1 MTFPQVPIDQITP
14 SLRSKIETIDALGG
28 DTRFFRFA
36 AHAPHIVELYWGHFY
51 RDVFFKGL
59 LPVRLKEIAR
69 LRLAAL
75 NGCSFCQV
83 GDRQSAIDHGVT
95 EAEVDALFADGQAPS
110 FSAAEQAAADTAT
123 RLSNFDPEGTL
134 EAPLLDRL
142 HASFMP
148 AELMELLTAIGL
160 LTGMARMLLGAGFIS
175 RTCAID
181 DASAPAR
188 AHG

>member
-1 MTFPQVPIDQITP
+1 MEFPQLPPDQIGP
-14 SLRSKIETIDALGG
+14 LLRHKIEQIDTLGG

-51 RDVFFKGL
+51 RDVFFKGV

-83 GDRQSAIDHGVT
+83 GDRQSALAHGVT
-95 EAEVDALFADGQAPS
+95 EAEVDALFAHGQSPT
-110 FSAAEQAAADTAT
+110 FPPAEQAAADTAS
-123 RLSNFDPEGTL
+123 RLSNFDAEGVL
-134 EAPLLDRL
+134 DEALLARL
-142 HASFMP
+142 QREYQPDA
-148 AELMELLTAIGL
+148 LMELLTTIGI

-175 RTCAID
+175 RVCPVTVT
-181 DASAPAR
+181 P
-188 AHG
+188 GG

>member
-1 MTFPQVPIDQITP
+1 MTFSQVPIDQITP
-14 SLRSKIETIDALGG
+14 ALRQKIETINALGG

-59 LPVRLKEIAR
+59 LAVRLKEIAR

-83 GDRQSAIDHGVT
+83 GDRQSAIEHGVT
-95 EAEVDALFADGQAPS
+95 EAEVDALFADGQAS
-110 FSAAEQAAADTAT
+110 TFSAAEQAAADAAS

-134 EAPLLDRL
+134 DEALLRRL
-142 HASFMP
+142 HAAFEP
-148 AELMELLTAIGL
+148 AELMELLTVIGL
-160 LTGMARMLLGAGFIS
+160 LTGMARMLLGAGFIT

-181 DASAPAR
+181 SGNASN
-188 AHG
+188 